1 MVDKHMASSI
11 LSQGMRVILFA
22 AGILVGTR
30 LPAADSAS
38 TFRPGR
44 PWLDMGGKP
53 IQSHCGGVLYEN
65 GTYYWYGMNFIGKT
79 IPPGTYKGQS
89 FSWMLNTGMSCY
101 SSKNLRD
108 WKYESSSLLPVPNDP
123 KHPLH
128 DPTTWISRPKVLRS
142 GSTGKYVMI
151 GTLVT
156 IDFTTT
162 KSIVG
167 VADSPAGPFDY
178 NKVLDPKGGG
188 YDMTLYKDDDGNAY
202 LVCAHEWVRAHLL
215 SEDLLSIVSTTELQ
229 GVRGEAPAVFK
240 HDGTYY
246 FITSELTG
254 WAPNR
259 NKYSTSRSFLG
270 PYSEKGHFAEGPGA
284 NDTFGGQATFVLPV
298 ANRPGA
304 FIFLADR
311 FNARDWAVIP
321 DISQSTHIWL
331 PITINPTNKTIRV
344 PWRDTWDLST
354 FGTKGRGNEVLNEND

>member
-128 DPTTWISRPKVLRS
+128 DPTTWISRRRFF
-142 GSTGKYVMI
+142 G
-151 GTLVT
+151 
-156 IDFTTT
+156 
-162 KSIVG
+162 
-167 VADSPAGPFDY
+167 PA
-178 NKVLDPKGGG
+178 
-188 YDMTLYKDDDGNAY
+188 
-202 LVCAHEWVRAHLL
+202 
-215 SEDLLSIVSTTELQ
+215 
-229 GVRGEAPAVFK
+229 APA
-240 HDGTYY
+240 
-246 FITSELTG
+246 SM
-254 WAPNR
+254 
-259 NKYSTSRSFLG
+259 
-270 PYSEKGHFAEGPGA
+270 
-284 NDTFGGQATFVLPV
+284 
-298 ANRPGA
+298 
-304 FIFLADR
+304 
-311 FNARDWAVIP
+311 
-321 DISQSTHIWL
+321 
-331 PITINPTNKTIRV
+331 
-344 PWRDTWDLST
+344 
-354 FGTKGRGNEVLNEND
+354 

>member
-1 MVDKHMASSI
+1 
-11 LSQGMRVILFA
+11 MRVILFA

-30 LPAADSAS
+30 LPAADSTN

-53 IQSHCGGVLYEN
+53 IQSHCGGVLYES

-128 DPTTWISRPKVLRS
+128 DPTTWVSCPKVLRS

-151 GTLVT
+151 GTLVM

-167 VADSPAGPFDY
+167 VADSPAGPFVY

-202 LVCAHEWVRAHLL
+202 PY
-215 SEDLLSIVSTTELQ
+215 
-229 GVRGEAPAVFK
+229 AP
-240 HDGTYY
+240 
-246 FITSELTG
+246 
-254 WAPNR
+254 
-259 NKYSTSRSFLG
+259 
-270 PYSEKGHFAEGPGA
+270 
-284 NDTFGGQATFVLPV
+284 
-298 ANRPGA
+298 
-304 FIFLADR
+304 
-311 FNARDWAVIP
+311 
-321 DISQSTHIWL
+321 
-331 PITINPTNKTIRV
+331 
-344 PWRDTWDLST
+344 
-354 FGTKGRGNEVLNEND
+354 

>member
-30 LPAADSAS
+30 PACGRFCKHISARPAVARYGRQADSVPL
-38 TFRPGR
+38 R
-44 PWLDMGGKP
+44 
-53 IQSHCGGVLYEN
+53 GVLYEN

-142 GSTGKYVMI
+142 GSTGKYVTI

-254 WAPNR
+254 WAP
-259 NKYSTSRSFLG
+259 
-270 PYSEKGHFAEGPGA
+270 
-284 NDTFGGQATFVLPV
+284 
-298 ANRPGA
+298 
-304 FIFLADR
+304 
-311 FNARDWAVIP
+311 
-321 DISQSTHIWL
+321 
-331 PITINPTNKTIRV
+331 
-344 PWRDTWDLST
+344 
-354 FGTKGRGNEVLNEND
+354 